1 MKIGDLDFE
10 TTKPEPSQAL
20 PSTGVETIGSAFEAA
35 AARHPS
41 RIAVA
46 DEEGSE
52 TYAELAAEARRIAG
66 FVARLGLPPETPV
79 GVMFGRNR
87 RFVTAALGVL
97 LAGAA
102 YVPIDP
108 LLPFERRRRILDLSA
123 APLLISEAAFCRDA
137 HRLQWQC
144 PALRDL
150 LMVDAERV
158 DDVIEKAGVMMTG
171 ELWDHLAG
179 DAADDIAA
187 GGWKSAFTGEPLPD
201 AAMTAFG
208 DNARRKTAPLLA
220 SDGSVLEIGCA
231 SGFTMRH
238 VAPQAGLYVATDI
251 SRRNVERVDTWAHA
265 HGLGQVTTRQLA
277 AHDID
282 VFPPASFDLIV
293 LNSVIE
299 NFPGFSYLRQVL
311 DKALTLLKP
320 GGAIFAGSIWD
331 LDRRDA
337 YVGDLHAFAREH
349 AGEGLKT
356 LLDFSE
362 DLFVPRAFF
371 EDWAAERGGKPK
383 LAFSAVEADGFEP
396 AAYAYDVVIRQ
407 ENGPEAPPARKFRHG
422 SAALG
427 APAATLPR
435 LTPDRLAYVLFTS
448 GTTGDPKGVM
458 IEHHSVVNLAR
469 HVADS
474 LFALLPT
481 DHGLNVSCVSSF
493 AFDSSVKQIFATL
506 INGHTLHIAD
516 DETKRDPTRLR
527 AFIETRKLDLCDM
540 TPSLFAMLVDH
551 LVDAGAA
558 SSARLFLLGGEAVP
572 PDLLRRFYA
581 IAGHGDCR
589 VVNAYGP
596 TETCVAACQHVM
608 TSVSWSQTLPP
619 PIGQPIH
626 GAVIDICDKTGRPVP
641 DGVPGELRIG
651 GAGVGRGYLNAPEQT
666 GERFVGSGADRRY
679 VSGDMGRR
687 LQNGQIAFLGRVDRQ
702 VKIRGNRIELGEV
715 EAAITAYPLVRRVAV
730 TTYDPHGGGNPSLV
744 GYVVPRPGFDVADC
758 KAELDARLP
767 PFMVPSWLIPVDDIP
782 LNRSGKLDETRLP
795 APAMA
800 VSARPARAP
809 TSETE
814 RRLAAIWSDVLGAD
828 VIDAEADFFT
838 LGGHSVL
845 AVRIVADIQRA
856 FGLRLPLAD
865 FFAFPT
871 LAQLA
876 ARIEARRRHEEWQPV
891 VALNARGARP
901 PIVCFHPVGGN
912 ILCYQP
918 LSELLGPD
926 QPLYMVQSY
935 GLEEGQPL
943 LASVEEMASSYL
955 VALRERLP
963 KGPLVMAGWSF
974 GGLLAYEA
982 AQQMLRVGGDVRAI
996 LLFDT
1001 VAVPDPVRDL
1011 LRKDEAEYLAALFSE
1026 LGIVDADTLRPL
1038 TPDARLDL
1046 LVERGK
1052 GSHLLPDSA
1061 DRSGMR
1067 RLLGVFQN
1075 NALAAVRYRP
1085 SRCVTRNVL
1094 LVRPKILTAAAPGIA
1109 GDDNNGWNDVVADG
1123 VDLRWI
1129 DGTHGQ
1135 MLQAPHV
1142 TELCAHVADYME
1154 RLPATAEA

>member
-10 TTKPEPSQAL
+10 TAKPVRGEAL
-20 PSTGVETIGSAFEAA
+20 PESGVETIGSAFEAA

-41 RIAVA
+41 RVAVA
-46 DEEGSE
+46 DEDGSA

-66 FVARLGLPPETPV
+66 FVTRLGLPPETPV
-79 GVMFGRNR
+79 GIMFGRTR
-87 RFVTAALGVL
+87 RFVAAALGVL

-144 PALRDL
+144 PTLRDL
-150 LMVDAERV
+150 LMVDIERV
-158 DDVIEKAGVMMTG
+158 DAIVETAGVMMTG

-179 DAADDIAA
+179 DDADDIAA
-187 GGWKSAFTGEPLPD
+187 GGWKSAFTGAPLPD
-201 AAMTAFG
+201 AAMAAFG

-220 SDGSVLEIGCA
+220 SGGSVLEIGCA

-251 SRRNVERVDTWAHA
+251 SRRNVERVDAWAHA

-337 YVGDLHAFAREH
+337 YVGDLRAFAREH

-371 EDWAAERGGKPK
+371 EDWAAERGGEPK
-383 LAFSAVEADGFEP
+383 VAFSAVDAEGFEP
-396 AAYAYDVVIRQ
+396 AAYAYDAVIRPAGGQ
-407 ENGPEAPPARKFRHG
+407 DAAPVARKFRHG
-422 SAALG
+422 SSALE
-427 APAATLPR
+427 APAAAPAP

-458 IEHHSVVNLAR
+458 IEHRSVVNLAR

-474 LFALLPT
+474 LFDLLPA

-527 AFIETRKLDLCDM
+527 AFIEARKLDLCDM

-551 LVDAGAA
+551 LIDAGTA

-572 PDLLRRFYA
+572 SDLLRRFYA

-608 TSVSWSQTLPP
+608 TSASWSETLPP
-619 PIGQPIH
+619 PIGRPIH
-626 GAVIDICDKTGRPVP
+626 GAVIEICDKNGRPVP

-666 GERFVGSGADRRY
+666 GERFVGTGTDRRY

-687 LQNGQIAFLGRVDRQ
+687 LQNGLIAYLGRVDRQ

-715 EAAITAYPLVRRVAV
+715 EAAIASHPLVRRVAV

-767 PFMVPSWLIPVDDIP
+767 PFMVPSWLIPVEDIP
-782 LNRSGKLDETRLP
+782 LNRSGKLDESRLP
-795 APAMA
+795 APMMA
-800 VSARPARAP
+800 VSAQAARAP
-809 TSETE
+809 TGETE
-814 RRLAAIWSDVLGAD
+814 RRLAAIWSGVLGAE
-828 VIDAEADFFT
+828 VVDADADFFT

-845 AVRIVADIQRA
+845 AVRIVAEVQRE

-876 ARIEARRRHEEWQPV
+876 ARIEARRRHETWQPV
-891 VALNARGARP
+891 VALNADGARP

-912 ILCYQP
+912 VLCYQP

-943 LASVEEMASSYL
+943 LSSVEEMASSYL
-955 VALRERLP
+955 AALRERLP
-963 KGPLVMAGWSF
+963 EGPLVMAGWSF

-982 AQQMLRVGGDVRAI
+982 AQQMRRVGGDVRAI

-1026 LGIVDADTLRPL
+1026 LGIVDADALRPL

-1052 GSHLLPDSA
+1052 GSHLLPDST
-1061 DRSGMR
+1061 DRAGMR

-1085 SRCVTRNVL
+1085 SRCETRNVL
-1094 LVRPKILTAAAPGIA
+1094 LVRPRILTAAAPGIA
-1109 GDDNNGWNDVVADG
+1109 GDDHNGWNDVVAGG

-1135 MLQAPHV
+1135 MLQSPHV
-1142 TELCAHVADYME
+1142 SELCAHVADYMA
-1154 RLPATAEA
+1154 RTGV

>member
-10 TTKPEPSQAL
+10 TSKPTNGTPLREIEAH
-20 PSTGVETIGSAFEAA
+20 TIISAFEAA
-35 AARHPS
+35 VARHPS
-41 RIAVA
+41 RVAVC
-46 DEEGSE
+46 DEEGSV
-52 TYAELAAEARRIAG
+52 TYGDLATEARRIAG
-66 FVARLGLPPETPV
+66 FVARLDLPPETPV

-87 RFVTAALGVL
+87 RFVAAALGVL
-97 LAGAA
+97 HAGAA

-123 APLLISEAAFCRDA
+123 APLLISEAASSRDL
-137 HRLQWQC
+137 HRLQWCC
-144 PALRDL
+144 PALRNV
-150 LMVDAERV
+150 LMVDAELV
-158 DDVIEKAGVMMTG
+158 DEVIEKAGVMMTG

-179 DAADDIAA
+179 DDANDIAA
-187 GGWKSAFTGEPLPD
+187 GGWKSAFTGKALPSD
-201 AAMTAFG
+201 AMAAFG
-208 DNARRKTAPLLA
+208 ENARRKTAPLLA
-220 SDGSVLEIGCA
+220 SGGSVLEIGCA

-238 VAPQAGLYVATDI
+238 VAPQAGLYIATDI
-251 SRRNVERVDTWAHA
+251 SRRNVERVDAWAHE
-265 HGLGQVTTRQLA
+265 HGLKQVTTRQLA

-311 DKALTLLKP
+311 NKALAVLKP

-337 YVGDLHAFAREH
+337 YIDDLRAFARDH

-371 EDWAAERGGKPK
+371 HDWAAERRGRQTVT
-383 LAFSAVEADGFEP
+383 FSAVEAEGFEP
-396 AAYAYDVVIRQ
+396 AAYAYDVVIRSTS
-407 ENGPEAPPARKFRHG
+407 EPAELPVATRFRHG
-422 SAALG
+422 SAALTS
-427 APAATLPR
+427 PASASTH

-474 LFALLPT
+474 LFDLLPAGR
-481 DHGLNVSCVSSF
+481 GLNVSCVSSF

-516 DETKRDPTRLR
+516 DETKRDPVRLK
-527 AFIETRKLDLCDM
+527 AFIETHRLDLCDM
-540 TPSLFAMLVDH
+540 TPSLFALLVDH
-551 LVDAGAA
+551 LADVGAA

-572 PDLLRRFYA
+572 ADLLRRFYA

-596 TETCVAACQHVM
+596 TETCVAASQHVM
-608 TSVSWSQTLPP
+608 TSANWSEILPP
-619 PIGQPIH
+619 PIGRPIR
-626 GAVIDICDKTGRPVP
+626 GADIEICDKSGRPVP

-651 GAGVGRGYLNAPEQT
+651 GAGVGRGYLNSPQQT
-666 GERFVGSGADRRY
+666 AERFIGDGDHRRY

-687 LQNGQIAFLGRVDRQ
+687 LQNGLIAYLGRVDRQ

-715 EAAITAYPLVRRVAV
+715 EAAIASHPLVRQVAV
-730 TTYDPHGGGNPSLV
+730 TASDLHGDGNLSLV
-744 GYVVPRPGFDVADC
+744 GYVVPRPGFDAADC

-767 PFMVPSWLIPVDDIP
+767 PFMVPSWLMPVAEIP
-782 LNRSGKLDETRLP
+782 LNRSGKVDESRLP
-795 APAMA
+795 APALVA
-800 VSARPARAP
+800 AARPARAP
-809 TSETE
+809 AGETQ
-814 RRLAAIWSDVLGAD
+814 RQLAVIWSGILGSEVVDAD
-828 VIDAEADFFT
+828 ADFFA

-845 AVRIVADIQRA
+845 AVRVVAEVQRA

-871 LAQLA
+871 LARLA
-876 ARIEARRRHEEWQPV
+876 DRIDARRRHEDWQPV
-891 VALNARGARP
+891 VTLNAGGSRP

-912 ILCYQP
+912 VLCYQP
-918 LSELLGPD
+918 LAELLGPD
-926 QPLYMVQSY
+926 QPLHMVQSY

-943 LASVEEMASSYL
+943 LSSVEEMASSYL
-955 VALRERLP
+955 ASLREKLP
-963 KGPLVMAGWSF
+963 EGPVLLAGWSF
-974 GGLLAYEA
+974 GGLLAYET
-982 AQQMLRVGGDVRAI
+982 AQQMSRAGGDVRAV

-1038 TPDARLDL
+1038 TPEARLDL

-1052 GSHLLPDSA
+1052 GSQLLPDST
-1061 DRSGMR
+1061 DRAGMR

-1085 SRCVTRNVL
+1085 SRSEGSIL
-1094 LVRPKILTAAAPGIA
+1094 LVRPRILTAAAPGIA
-1109 GDDNNGWNDVVADG
+1109 GDDYNGWSTIVAGG

-1135 MLQAPHV
+1135 MLQQPHV
-1142 TELCAHVADYME
+1142 AELGAHVANYIGH
-1154 RLPATAEA
+1154 LAPA

>member
-10 TTKPEPSQAL
+10 TTKPVRGEAL
-20 PSTGVETIGSAFEAA
+20 PETEAETIGSAFEAA

-46 DEEGSE
+46 DEEGRA
-52 TYAELAAEARRIAG
+52 TYAELAGEARRIAG
-66 FVARLGLPPETPV
+66 FISRLCLPPETPV
-79 GVMFGRNR
+79 GIMFGRNR
-87 RFVTAALGVL
+87 HFVAAALGVL

-123 APLLISEAAFCRDA
+123 APLLISEAALCRDL
-137 HRLQWQC
+137 HRLQWRC
-144 PALRDL
+144 PALRDV
-150 LMVDAERV
+150 LMVDAETIDEIV
-158 DDVIEKAGVMMTG
+158 EKAGVMMTG

-179 DAADDIAA
+179 DDADDIAA
-187 GGWKSAFTGEPLPD
+187 GGWKSAFTGEALSD
-201 AAMTAFG
+201 AAMAAFG
-208 DNARRKTAPLLA
+208 NNARCKTTPLLA
-220 SDGSVLEIGCA
+220 SGGSVLEIGCA

-251 SRRNVERVDTWAHA
+251 SRRNVERVDAWANA
-265 HGLGQVTTRQLA
+265 HGLKQVTTRQLA

-282 VFPPASFDLIV
+282 VFPAASFDLIV

-337 YVGDLHAFAREH
+337 YVGDLHAFARKH

-383 LAFSAVEADGFEP
+383 VAFSAVEAEGFEP
-396 AAYAYDVVIRQ
+396 AAYAYDTVIRLVD
-407 ENGPEAPPARKFRHG
+407 EPDARPVHRKFRHG
-422 SAALG
+422 AKALNG
-427 APAATLPR
+427 PASAPAQ

-458 IEHHSVVNLAR
+458 IEHRSVVNLAR

-474 LFALLPT
+474 LFGLLPAER
-481 DHGLNVSCVSSF
+481 GLNVSCVSSF

-506 INGHTLHIAD
+506 INGHTVHIAD
-516 DETKRDPTRLR
+516 DETKRDPTRLN
-527 AFIETRKLDLCDM
+527 AFIEAHRLDLCDM

-551 LVDAGAA
+551 LVESGTA

-572 PDLLRRFYA
+572 SDLLRRFYA
-581 IAGHGDCR
+581 IVGHGDCR

-608 TSVSWSQTLPP
+608 TSASWSEILPP
-619 PIGQPIH
+619 PIGRPIH
-626 GAVIDICDKTGRPVP
+626 GAVIEICDKNGRPVP

-651 GAGVGRGYLNAPEQT
+651 GAGVGRGYINAAEQT
-666 GERFVGSGADRRY
+666 AERFVGTGTDRRY

-687 LQNGQIAFLGRVDRQ
+687 LQNGLIAYLGRVDRQ

-715 EAAITAYPLVRRVAV
+715 EAAIAAYPLVRRVAV
-730 TTYDPHGGGNPSLV
+730 KTFDLHGDGNPSLV
-744 GYVVPRPGFDVADC
+744 GYVVPHPGFDVADC
-758 KAELDARLP
+758 KADLDARLP
-767 PFMVPSWLIPVDDIP
+767 SFMVPSWLIPVTDIP
-782 LNRSGKLDETRLP
+782 LNRSGKVDEASLP
-795 APAMA
+795 APVRVAP
-800 VSARPARAP
+800 ARPSRSPA
-809 TSETE
+809 SEIE
-814 RRLAAIWSDVLGAD
+814 RRLAAIWSGVLGAE
-828 VIDAEADFFT
+828 VVDADADFFT

-845 AVRIVADIQRA
+845 AVRIVGEVHRA
-856 FGLRLPLAD
+856 FGLRLPIAD

-876 ARIEARRRHEEWQPV
+876 ARIDARRRHDEWQPIV
-891 VALNARGARP
+891 TLNAGGSRP

-918 LSELLGPD
+918 LAELLGPD
-926 QPLYMVQSY
+926 QPLCMVQSY

-955 VALRERLP
+955 AALRERVP
-963 KGPLVMAGWSF
+963 EGPLVMAGWSF

-982 AQQMLRVGGDVRAI
+982 AQQMRRVGGDVRAV

-1052 GSHLLPDSA
+1052 GSHLLPDNT
-1061 DRSGMR
+1061 DRAGMR

-1085 SRCVTRNVL
+1085 SRCETGGLL
-1094 LVRPKILTAAAPGIA
+1094 LVRPRILTAAAPGIA
-1109 GDDNNGWNDVVADG
+1109 GDDHNGWSDVVAGG

-1129 DGTHGQ
+1129 EGTHGQ

-1142 TELCAHVADYME
+1142 ADLCAHVADYLA
-1154 RLPATAEA
+1154 RNGA